1 MKKENVSSHPE
12 KQSPMR
18 RRTRSFHAAMAAAF
32 ILLCVPAIHGSA
44 EVTVNT
50 GKLTITGGT
59 PPPPVAPFP
68 TVTVNTSVLTI
79 TGGTPPPPAA
89 PFPTVTVNTDKLTIT
104 GKTK

>member
-1 MKKENVSSHPE
+1 MASYPE
-12 KQSPMR
+12 KYRPSR
-18 RRTRSFHAAMAAAF
+18 RHDRAF
-32 ILLCVPAIHGSA
+32 YVALVFVFVALCIPAIHGSA
-44 EVTVNT
+44 EVTVDT

-59 PPPPVAPFP
+59 PPPPSAPFP